1 MLSCAH
7 TSIQTD
13 PTRENV
19 QERSPQVVDP
29 FGDVAA
35 KGMLQVL
42 DLVGYGGVLLN
53 PSRQVTRLNEIAKA
67 FLGNAV
73 TLCRGQL
80 LATDRESNTALQEL
94 LMRILSSSP
103 SSDTRGYAP
112 AVSLRRVEG
121 RPLVLFAHRYPP
133 GAVLIFFDPDDCREP
148 AEYLLRQMFGLT
160 SAEIRIAMGV
170 LRGLELREIAATHNV
185 SEGTVRTQ
193 LKSVLSKTG
202 THRQVELVALL
213 ASLARTPG
221 T

>member
-13 PTRENV
+13 PAREKV

-29 FGDVAA
+29 FGDAA
-35 KGMLQVL
+35 SKGMLQVL

-53 PSRQVTRLNEIAKA
+53 PSRRVTHLNERAKA
-67 FLGNAV
+67 FLGNAG

-80 LATDRESNTALQEL
+80 LASDRESNTALQEL

-103 SSDTRGYAP
+103 SDTRGHAP
-112 AVSLRRVEG
+112 AVSLRRAEG
-121 RPLVLFAHRYPP
+121 RPLVLFAHRCPP
-133 GAVLIFFDPDDCREP
+133 GAVLIIFDPDDCREP
-148 AEYLLRQMFGLT
+148 AECLLRRMFGLT
-160 SAEIRIAMGV
+160 SAETRIAMGI
-170 LRGLELREIAATHNV
+170 LRGLELREIAATHKV

-213 ASLARTPG
+213 ASLARTPRA
-221 T
+221 